1 MAVWND
7 RYDGDYGAYAVF
19 AGRGECL
26 DWLADTVME
35 RAATLGV
42 PVLSNEDWR
51 TEIGRDEVRD
61 WLGSEHEFDLVLSWS
76 LGYPDET
83 VSVGIRECERR

>member
-1 MAVWND
+1 M
-7 RYDGDYGAYAVF
+7 F
-19 AGRGECL
+19 ASRGECL

-35 RAATLGV
+35 RAEMLGV
-42 PVLSNEDWR
+42 PVLSNDDWK

-76 LGYPDET
+76 LGFPDET
-83 VSVGIRECERR
+83 VSVGIRETEIKE